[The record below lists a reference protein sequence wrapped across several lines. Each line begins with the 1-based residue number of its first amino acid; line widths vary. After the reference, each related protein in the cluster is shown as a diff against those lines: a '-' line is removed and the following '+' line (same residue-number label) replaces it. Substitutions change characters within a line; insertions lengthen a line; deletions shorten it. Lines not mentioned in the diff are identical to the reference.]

1 MTDYLDKNSK
11 IKSSLNLKN
20 DNILNSDE
28 IDKIKPLIVDTQTI
42 NEYYFKK
49 ESIEDDK
56 TYELKDGYQD
66 LSYSFDCRKK
76 EGFEGESFLTY
87 PQNKYEDLTI
97 KVSNFGRIRINGE
110 IAEQVEKYV
119 NKKKIQNEKDI
130 KIQVGYLQLKY
141 SSENENIKK
150 AWDVIKENYIY
161 DMVAK
166 IWLWKPDDE
175 GWRVH
180 HITNNGYDNRVENL
194 IWVKES
200 DHREIHRNKTVK

>member
-49 ESIEDDK
+49 KSIEDDK
-56 TYELKDGYQD
+56 TYILKDGYQD

-97 KVSNFGRIRINGE
+97 EVSDLGRIRINGE
-110 IAEQVEKYV
+110 IAEQVEKEG
-119 NKKKIQNEKDI
+119 K
-130 KIQVGYLQLKY
+130 VGYLQLKY
-141 SSENENIKK
+141 SNKNENIKK
-150 AWDVIKENYIY
+150 AWEAIEKEDDTVYK
-161 DMVAK
+161 MVAK
-166 IWLWKPDDE
+166 VWLGHRNDD
-175 GWRVH
+175 GFDVH
-180 HITNNGYDNRVENL
+180 HITNNGYDNRIENL
-194 IWVKES
+194 ILVKVD
-200 DHREIHRNKTVK
+200 DHHKIHSK

>member
-49 ESIEDDK
+49 KSIEDDK
-56 TYELKDGYQD
+56 TYILKDEYQD

-97 KVSNFGRIRINGE
+97 EVSDLGRIRINGE
-110 IAEQVEKYV
+110 IAEQVEKEG
-119 NKKKIQNEKDI
+119 K
-130 KIQVGYLQLKY
+130 VGYLQLKY
-141 SSENENIKK
+141 SNKNENIKK
-150 AWDVIKENYIY
+150 AWEAIEKEDDTVYK
-161 DMVAK
+161 MVAK
-166 IWLWKPDDE
+166 VWLGHRNDD
-175 GWRVH
+175 GFDVH
-180 HITNNGYDNRVENL
+180 HITNNGYDNRIENL
-194 IWVKES
+194 ILVKVD
-200 DHREIHRNKTVK
+200 DHHKIHSK

>member
-49 ESIEDDK
+49 KSIDDK
-56 TYELKDGYQD
+56 PYKLKDEYQD

-87 PQNKYEDLTI
+87 PQNKYKDLTI
-97 KVSNFGRIRINGE
+97 EVSDLGRIRINGE

-119 NKKKIQNEKDI
+119 NEEIQNKKDI
-130 KIQVGYLQLKY
+130 EIKVGYLQLKY

-150 AWDVIKENYIY
+150 AWKAIEQDKVYE
-161 DMVAK
+161 MVAK
-166 IWLWKPDDE
+166 VWLGHRNDDGFE
-175 GWRVH
+175 VH
-180 HITNNGYDNRVENL
+180 HITNNGYDNRIENL
-194 IWVKES
+194 ILVKVD
-200 DHREIHRNKTVK
+200 DHHKIHSK